1 MRSLVESLDVEQI
14 LPQPYAAYRP
24 LLVDGLCFFLE
35 RIPSNRLLEVISD
48 QLELAPDTSFADRV
62 LALLHRC
69 PSLHKLGQV
78 VSRDRRLCHELR
90 QRLQRLESVPPT
102 TRLDDLPDDVYRE
115 LKNIDGIDL
124 SAHPLAEA
132 SVAVV
137 LPFTWRD
144 GGRAGHR
151 QGVFKVLKP
160 GVEER
165 LHEELEI
172 WAQLGGFLEERC
184 EHHGLPNLDY
194 RETLDSV
201 RRLLRQEVHFEREQK
216 HLAEAADFY
225 AGDNNVVIPRL
236 LPFSSNR
243 VTAMERVDGEKVT
256 DVKLDRGKRGKL
268 ADRVFEALVARP
280 FWDQAEVSRFHADP
294 HAGNLFCTPDE
305 RLAIFDWTL
314 VGRLGKEQRIDL
326 VQMVL
331 GGITLNETRIC
342 GAVSRLGRTQP
353 DESRLRN
360 CVYAA
365 LREVRQGC
373 LPGFDWSQRL
383 LDGIV
388 ASTGMGFPENLVLF
402 RKALLTL
409 SGVVADIAPDCSLD
423 RVMLDSGVRQFSCE
437 LPSRMLAAP
446 ASRSFGTHVSNAELM
461 ELLGSWPGTANAYWL
476 GFWQDSLETLQRIR
490 GHPR

>member
-1 MRSLVESLDVEQI
+1 MQTGFSLCYTVVRPYINWARLYPATAGFVTSLDNGCNAWNQ
-14 LPQPYAAYRP
+14 
-24 LLVDGLCFFLE
+24 
-35 RIPSNRLLEVISD
+35 S
-48 QLELAPDTSFADRV
+48 
-62 LALLHRC
+62 
-69 PSLHKLGQV
+69 
-78 VSRDRRLCHELR
+78 
-90 QRLQRLESVPPT
+90 PPT

-172 WAQLGGFLEERC
+172 WAELGGFLEERC

-256 DVKLDRGKRGKL
+256 DVKLGPRQ
-268 ADRVFEALVARP
+268 ARK
-280 FWDQAEVSRFHADP
+280 ACRSRF
-294 HAGNLFCTPDE
+294 
-305 RLAIFDWTL
+305 
-314 VGRLGKEQRIDL
+314 
-326 VQMVL
+326 
-331 GGITLNETRIC
+331 
-342 GAVSRLGRTQP
+342 
-353 DESRLRN
+353 
-360 CVYAA
+360 
-365 LREVRQGC
+365 
-373 LPGFDWSQRL
+373 
-383 LDGIV
+383 
-388 ASTGMGFPENLVLF
+388 
-402 RKALLTL
+402 
-409 SGVVADIAPDCSLD
+409 
-423 RVMLDSGVRQFSCE
+423 
-437 LPSRMLAAP
+437 
-446 ASRSFGTHVSNAELM
+446 
-461 ELLGSWPGTANAYWL
+461 
-476 GFWQDSLETLQRIR
+476 
-490 GHPR
+490 